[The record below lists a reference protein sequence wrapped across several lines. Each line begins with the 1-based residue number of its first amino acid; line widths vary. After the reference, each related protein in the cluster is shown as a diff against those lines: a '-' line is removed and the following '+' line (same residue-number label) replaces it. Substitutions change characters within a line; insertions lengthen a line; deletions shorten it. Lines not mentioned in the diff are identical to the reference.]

1 MGPGDNTREI
11 KLLAE
16 FDKTGTVKYE
26 NLVKLGFSEF
36 GIIELSPKQSQQ
48 DRRSNLSVRV
58 NFDSLE
64 AKMNFV
70 NDLLIQA
77 ARNPIQTS
85 LLKSEIYPNYSWLQ
99 ANRPQFLRSI
109 SSNCLLCTFAL
120 EQRFSARD
128 YPLLRRQIGEDNS
141 CFVIGSEFRT
151 LKEGSV
157 SRSWTVHQ
165 ILIFHGSEPDLDSL
179 IYLGGLRPGGNRTE
193 SDLALECKYCH
204 DIQALG
210 GRIVGADSKYLYLF
224 LPPKM
229 SSTDKTK
236 LLHLLSRISE
246 EFYSIDYKELMVEEA
261 IKEQKLLQ
269 IERTL

>member
-1 MGPGDNTREI
+1 
-11 KLLAE
+11 
-16 FDKTGTVKYE
+16 
-26 NLVKLGFSEF
+26 
-36 GIIELSPKQSQQ
+36 
-48 DRRSNLSVRV
+48 
-58 NFDSLE
+58 
-64 AKMNFV
+64 MNFV

-77 ARNPIQTS
+77 AKNPIQTS

-109 SSNCLLCTFAL
+109 SSNCLLCTFAR
-120 EQRFSARD
+120 EQRFSAHD
-128 YPLLRRQIGEDNS
+128 YPSLCRLIGENNS
-141 CFVIGSEFRT
+141 FFVIGSEFRT
-151 LKEGSV
+151 RKEGSV

-165 ILIFHGSEPDLDSL
+165 ILIFHGVEPDLDSL
-179 IYLGGLRPGGNRTE
+179 IYLGGLRPGGNRKE

-210 GRIVGADSKYLYLF
+210 GRIVGANSKYLYLF

-229 SSTDKTK
+229 SSTDRTK

-261 IKEQKLLQ
+261 IKERKLLQ